1 MAANHEIYRYFKH
14 SDLRLYAFTP
24 DYVPLCALHL
34 EIFSWTTVYTK
45 RSRVAISEAT
55 MFMGVLHA
63 CSSTHCSI
71 LGKLL
76 FITLGKL
83 SQSRMMYLRILA
95 SSGSVRFNPQTK
107 KPAGCKNEQ
116 KSITVGENVYIVHCV
131 FLSTLVIS
139 KAVRKGLYDMK
150 VLISSNIPNLF
161 MLNSFLSFQ

>member
-1 MAANHEIYRYFKH
+1 MNKSAIAANHERYRYFKH

-24 DYVPLCALHL
+24 DYVPLFALHL

-116 KSITVGENVYIVHCV
+116 KSITVGKNVYIVHCV
-131 FLSTLVIS
+131 L
-139 KAVRKGLYDMK
+139 RKWFYDTK
-150 VLISSNIPNLF
+150 VLISSNIQYLF